1 MWISPRIKRLTLV
14 YTSYILSVEE
24 VLSMYA
30 TIQKWGNSQGL
41 RIPKALLDAV
51 GLKEHDRVEL
61 VQMDDGINIRRA
73 SATPHRTLEERL
85 TAFYGKHIDQIGRI
99 EAEELDWGKAEG
111 SEAW

>member
-1 MWISPRIKRLTLV
+1 
-14 YTSYILSVEE
+14 
-24 VLSMYA
+24 MYA

-61 VQMDDGINIRRA
+61 VEMEDGIHIRLTA
-73 SATPHRTLEERL
+73 STPHLTLEERL
-85 TAFYGKHIDQIGRI
+85 TTLYGKPIDQIDRI
-99 EAEELDWGKAEG
+99 EAEELEWGKAEG